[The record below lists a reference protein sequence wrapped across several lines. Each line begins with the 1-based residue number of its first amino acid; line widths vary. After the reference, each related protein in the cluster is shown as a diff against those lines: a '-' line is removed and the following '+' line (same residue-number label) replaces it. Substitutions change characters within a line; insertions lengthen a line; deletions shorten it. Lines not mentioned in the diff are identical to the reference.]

1 MHMGV
6 RMTNLDRERLI
17 QQCFLHM
24 VNAASP
30 SKARYWLGHM
40 SRLVASRP
48 ANVVSRMESEKGLR

>member
-1 MHMGV
+1 
-6 RMTNLDRERLI
+6 MTNLDRERLI

-40 SRLVASRP
+40 TRLVSSRP
-48 ANVVSRMESEKGLR
+48 ANVVARMESERGLR